1 MDSCS
6 LSEMKQSQTEI
17 VLTRTELKTV
27 TTSMLPLTKLYA
39 RTRTF
44 TMVPHSLK
52 LTRHVT

>member
-6 LSEMKQSQTEI
+6 LSEMKQSQAEI
-17 VLTRTELKTV
+17 ILTRTDLKTV
-27 TTSMLPLTKLYA
+27 TTSMLPLTKFYA
-39 RTRTF
+39 GTF